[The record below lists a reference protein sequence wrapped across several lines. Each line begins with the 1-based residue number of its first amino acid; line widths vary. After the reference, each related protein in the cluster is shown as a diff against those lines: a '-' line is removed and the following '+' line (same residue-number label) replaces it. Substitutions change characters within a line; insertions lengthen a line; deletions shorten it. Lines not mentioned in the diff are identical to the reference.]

1 MALAARP
8 GPAAELLTLSEA
20 ARLAGVDRETVR
32 AWCERGELALVA
44 GQGRRARL
52 RRRDLERLLDAQVR
66 HGPEPRRPGRRGEG
80 AVRSRP
86 PIVVRGHAGDRRSRA
101 AGSNGAEATGGRS
114 GAGGGPRSNG
124 GTADGIDR
132 AGREPRLIEAS
143 GTDALRRLA
152 SELSGSEA
160 LQPVFEEVLENS
172 IALFHADRAG
182 LWLWHPTREHP
193 LELVAGRNHP
203 PLIRERVERA
213 TRDSRLAGFEALR
226 REIVIVYDDVT
237 AEQITPEMRAVY
249 AASGIGSICFVPAV
263 FRGAP
268 LALLVLYHDVP
279 YDWTREET
287 ALARS
292 FGDTIATA
300 IGNARL
306 MASVED
312 LAARLRA
319 IQDLSARL
327 AGIQDV
333 RGIGEAILTEARQ
346 LIGYDT
352 FRVYR
357 VDHAT
362 GWCETIAFEGIFMG
376 RADPEPEILRVRI
389 GEGLTGWVAR
399 HGTAVMLG
407 NAHEDERSL
416 VIGESTGPESMLV
429 VPMIY
434 EGHVRGVVVASR
446 LGRDRFGPD
455 DETTLSI
462 FAGTAAQALVN
473 AERLEQ
479 LRQQQ
484 AELEHQLVSQRRLMA
499 VNERLLSTLD
509 PTGVLE
515 MIADSLKTV
524 VTYDSLT
531 IYRIDRERGVRRPL
545 IARDRFADLILDY
558 DAPLN
563 VGLTGWAIDHR
574 EAVLANDAHLDTR
587 SIQIPGTPFE
597 PESMVIVPLMAEGEV
612 LGTLNIGRMGGPEA
626 HYGQNEFELTKLFAA
641 QAAIALRNAEAH
653 DEVKIQAERD
663 ALTGLRNHG
672 AFQRELQGF
681 LTSGPSGPSRPVA
694 VLMMDL
700 DRFKGYNDRN
710 GHPSGDELLV
720 AVSRAIEGCI
730 RQGDRAYRYGGDEF
744 AAILP
749 DCGRQAADEVAR
761 RIRAAIDA
769 IPDETGPH
777 VSMSIGIACHPDD
790 AADKDALVETADQAL
805 FLAKGA
811 PFRSSRDQFVAA
823 LDEMTLG
830 LIDGSD
836 TDTLLD
842 SILTRATRLLGV
854 RTGYVYL
861 AEPGD
866 THLTCRAA
874 IGTMTDFLGFRLP
887 VDQGIGGQVFRT
899 GKPFYVDNYDAFDGA
914 ANEFAGTV
922 GAAVGVPLSV
932 AGRVVGVIG
941 LDSGSTERIFRQA
954 EVDALTKFAQ
964 LASIALENARLQ
976 EQALSPRDPVTGL
989 PTRET
994 LIQRIV
1000 EVLEPALAGDEG
1012 REPVA
1017 VLLLDVDRFEIV
1029 NESLGHAAGD
1039 RVLREVGRRI
1049 SQVIG
1054 PSDVVGRFSGDTFGI
1069 LLPGCDPDQAT
1080 AFAERVQL
1088 ELKPPFDLDGRTW
1101 FISASMGIS
1110 VGSPGAV
1117 GAGDILQEAE
1127 IALVGAKRDPTRR
1140 IVSYD
1145 PLSSRDALERLDVE
1159 AELWTALERDE
1170 LSVHYQPIIDL
1181 RTSRVVGFEAL
1192 ARWQHPSRGLVLPV
1206 DFIALAEES
1215 QLIVA
1220 IGRVILE
1227 KACRQAQLWRQRWPD
1242 QNLVMSVNLS
1252 PLQFLDPDLANGI
1265 GQVLRSTGLEPCA
1278 LELEITESS
1287 VMDRSEASLA
1297 VLQQLRALGVRVV
1310 LDDFGTGYSSLAY
1323 LRNLPLDTI
1332 KVDRSFVTDLDV
1344 LDPNVGIIR
1353 AVVSLAHGLGITV
1366 VAEGIETEEQA
1377 RRLRELGCD
1386 MGLGFAWAHPAD
1398 AVRTGQLISQRL
1410 DEAVPPDGASESN
1423 GRGAGGRPGRCEPD
1437 EKRADQRRSP
1447 NSRSR
1452 NRKRLTKSM

>member
-8 GPAAELLTLSEA
+8 GSAAELLTLSEA

-32 AWCERGELALVA
+32 AWCDRGDLALIS
-44 GQGRRARL
+44 GQGRQVRL
-52 RRRDLERLLDAQVR
+52 RRRDLERLLEAGLHDQPAPR
-66 HGPEPRRPGRRGEG
+66 EPRR
-80 AVRSRP
+80 ALARP
-86 PIVVRGHAGDRRSRA
+86 ASADEPLRPHAGDRRARA
-101 AGSNGAEATGGRS
+101 GEATGSEAGEATRNGKAVGQPRKHGRRPGRNQPRLVKAS
-114 GAGGGPRSNG
+114 GA
-124 GTADGIDR
+124 
-132 AGREPRLIEAS
+132 
-143 GTDALRRLA
+143 DALRRLA
-152 SELSGSEA
+152 SELSGSRT

-182 LWLWHPTREHP
+182 LWLWHPTAEHP
-193 LELVAGRNHP
+193 LELVAGRLHP
-203 PLIRERVERA
+203 PLIKEVVERA

-226 REIVIVYDDVT
+226 REVVIVYQDVT
-237 AEQITPEMRAVY
+237 DPKITPQMREVY
-249 AASGIGSICFVPAV
+249 AKSGIGSICFVPAV

-268 LALLVLYHDVP
+268 LALLVLYHDIP
-279 YDWTREET
+279 YDWTPEET

-327 AGIQDV
+327 SGIQDV
-333 RGIGEAILTEARQ
+333 RAIGETIVAEAGA
-346 LIGYDT
+346 LIEYDT

-357 VDHAT
+357 IDHDS
-362 GWCETIAFEGIFMG
+362 GWCEPIAFDGVFMG
-376 RADPEPEILRVRI
+376 RADPDPESLRVRI
-389 GEGLTGWVAR
+389 GEGLTGWVAE
-399 HGTAVMLG
+399 HGEALILG
-407 NAHEDERSL
+407 NAHEDPRSII
-416 VIGESTGPESMLV
+416 VGKATGPESMLI
-429 VPMIY
+429 VPMVH
-434 EGHVRGVVVASR
+434 EGHVRGVVAASR
-446 LGRDRFGPD
+446 LGKDRFGPD

-479 LRQQQ
+479 LRRQQV
-484 AELEHQLVSQRRLMA
+484 ELEHQLVSQRRLMA

-515 MIADSLKTV
+515 MIADSLKSV

-531 IYRIDRERGVRRPL
+531 IYRIDRERNVRRPL

-558 DAPLN
+558 EAPLGT
-563 VGLTGWAIDHR
+563 GLTGWAVEHR
-574 EAVLANDAHLDTR
+574 EAVLANDAHLDPR

-626 HYGQNEFELTKLFAA
+626 HYTQNEFELTKLFAA

-653 DEVKIQAERD
+653 DEVKVQAERD

-681 LTSGPSGPSRPVA
+681 LSGQPNRSVA

-710 GHPSGDELLV
+710 GHPAGDELLV

-744 AAILP
+744 GVILP
-749 DCGRQAADEVAR
+749 DCGRQAAEEVAR
-761 RIRAAIDA
+761 RIQQAVDA
-769 IPDETGPH
+769 IPDDTGPH
-777 VSMSIGIACHPDD
+777 VSVSIGIACHPEDGT
-790 AADKDALVETADQAL
+790 DKETLVETADQAL

-811 PFRSSRDQFVAA
+811 PFRSARDQFVAA
-823 LDEMTLG
+823 FDEMTLG

-842 SILTRATRLLGV
+842 SILTRAARLLGV
-854 RTGYVYL
+854 PNGYVYL
-861 AEPGD
+861 GEPGD
-866 THLTCRAA
+866 THLTIRAG
-874 IGTMTDFLGFRLP
+874 IGDTAGDVGFRMP
-887 VDQGIGGQVFRT
+887 VTQGVSGRVFTT
-899 GKPFYVDNYDAFDGA
+899 GRPLLVENYD
-914 ANEFAGTV
+914 EFEGRHPRFVGRAGSV
-922 GAAVGVPLSV
+922 VGVPLTV
-932 AGRVVGVIG
+932 GGRTVGVIG
-941 LDSGSTERIFRQA
+941 LSTGPSERVFRQA
-954 EVDALTKFAQ
+954 EVEALLKFAQ
-964 LASIALENARLQ
+964 LASIALENARLH
-976 EQALSPRDPVTGL
+976 EAALSPRDPVTTL
-989 PTRET
+989 PTRES
-994 LIQRIV
+994 LIQRVV
-1000 EVLEPALAGDEG
+1000 EALEPAPAGAGSAGSETA
-1012 REPVA
+1012 PVT
-1017 VLLLDVDRFEIV
+1017 VILLDVDRFEIV
-1029 NESLGHAAGD
+1029 NESLGHATGD

-1054 PSDVVGRFSGDTFGI
+1054 PFDMVGRFSGDTFGI
-1069 LLPGCDPDQAT
+1069 LLPDCDADQAT
-1080 AFAERVQL
+1080 AFAERVQM
-1088 ELKPPFDLDGRTW
+1088 ELKRPFDLDGRTW
-1101 FISASMGIS
+1101 FISASMGIA
-1110 VGSPGAV
+1110 VGSPGLV

-1127 IALVGAKRDPTRR
+1127 IALVGAKRDPAHRVR
-1140 IVSYD
+1140 MYD
-1145 PLSSRDALERLDVE
+1145 PLSSRHALERLDVE

-1170 LSVHYQPIIDL
+1170 LTVHYQPIFDL
-1181 RTSRVVGFEAL
+1181 RASRIVGFEAL

-1215 QLIVA
+1215 ELIVA

-1227 KACRQAQLWRQRWPD
+1227 KACRQAQLWRQRWPEL
-1242 QNLVMSVNLS
+1242 NLAMSVNLS
-1252 PLQFLDPDLANGI
+1252 PRQFLDPNLLNGI
-1265 GQVLRSTGLEPCA
+1265 GQVLRTTGLEPCA

-1287 VMDRSEASLA
+1287 VMDRSETSLS

-1323 LRNLPLDTI
+1323 LRQLPLDTI
-1332 KVDRSFVTDLDV
+1332 KIDRSFVTDLDV
-1344 LDPNVGIIR
+1344 RDPNIGIIR

-1386 MGLGFAWAHPAD
+1386 MGQGFAWAEPAGPI
-1398 AVRTGQLISQRL
+1398 RTARFVAQRL
-1410 DEAVPPDGASESN
+1410 GEARSGIGGARS
-1423 GRGAGGRPGRCEPD
+1423 GAGPDRCGPD
-1437 EKRADQRRSP
+1437 ARRAAVGQRRPP

-1452 NRKRLTKSM
+1452 NRNRLTKSR